1 MIDISAEQRAMPPPD
16 TKSRAGRAD
25 KLFLPGSSPALLP
38 RFFSGKTRKYGTNVY
53 LAEYYVE
60 VVRAGAVFVVVFVA
74 VVVLSFI
81 HSTAPCSLD
90 PSACATPAD

>member
-16 TKSRAGRAD
+16 TKSRAGRAE
-25 KLFLPGSSPALLP
+25 KVSLPGSLP
-38 RFFSGKTRKYGTNVY
+38 RATSPLFSGKTRKYRTNVY

-60 VVRAGAVFVVVFVA
+60 VVRAAVVFVVVLVA

-90 PSACATPAD
+90 PYACA